1 MSRLFWIMIAA
12 IAVVTLLLV
21 ANHESGVT
29 AGYDNDIFARA
40 AYLGIWGIVL
50 AAGLL
55 GSGISLVDSVRQ
67 LMIWAII
74 LLALVAIYQYRYELQ
89 DIGNRITAGLVPASA
104 ISSLADD
111 GTLIVTLTKSAGGHF
126 EVNGKVNGK
135 YLHFLI
141 DTGASSI
148 VLSYEDAQK
157 IGINTDHLNFTTP
170 IMTANGRSKAARI
183 HLDQLQIGDIRRENV
198 PALVTQPHMM
208 QGNLLGMSFLETLH
222 GFNVRGDRL
231 ILLD

>member
-1 MSRLFWIMIAA
+1 MGRLLWIIIAA

-21 ANHESGVT
+21 SNHESGMT
-29 AGYDNDIFARA
+29 AGYDNDAFARA
-40 AYLGIWGIVL
+40 AYMGIWGIVL

-67 LMIWAII
+67 LMIWAVII
-74 LLALVAIYQYRYELQ
+74 LALVAGYQYRYELQ
-89 DIGNRITAGLVPASA
+89 DIGSRVTAGLIPASA
-104 ISSLADD
+104 ISRLSDD
-111 GTLIVTLTKSAGGHF
+111 STLTVTLTKSSGGHF

-135 YLHFLI
+135 YVHFLI

-157 IGINTDHLNFTTP
+157 IGINTDNLNFTAP
-170 IMTANGRSKAARI
+170 IMTANGTSKAAHAR
-183 HLDQLQIGDIRRENV
+183 LDTLQIGDIRRENV
-198 PALVTQPHMM
+198 HALVTQPDMM
-208 QGNLLGMSFLETLH
+208 RGSLLGMSFLETLH

>member
-1 MSRLFWIMIAA
+1 MNRLVWIILAL
-12 IAVVTLLLV
+12 IAVLALLLV
-21 ANHESGVT
+21 SNHESGMT

-40 AYLGIWGIVL
+40 GYLGIWGIVL

-74 LLALVAIYQYRYELQ
+74 IMALVAVYQYRYELQ
-89 DIGNRITAGLVPASA
+89 DIASRVTAGLIPASA
-104 ISSLADD
+104 ISSLSED
-111 GTLIVTLTKSAGGHF
+111 GTLAVTLTKSSNGHF
-126 EVNGKVNGK
+126 EVNGKANEK
-135 YLHFLI
+135 YVHFLI

-148 VLSYEDAQK
+148 VLSYQDAQK
-157 IGINTDHLNFTTP
+157 IGINTENLNFTAP
-170 IMTANGRSKAARI
+170 IMTANGSSKAAHIR
-183 HLDQLQIGDIRRENV
+183 LDTLQVGNIRRENV
-198 PALVTQPHMM
+198 HALVTQPDMM
-208 QGNLLGMSFLETLH
+208 RGSLLGMSFLETLH